1 MRIAISTIVL
11 GRRSVLRTLWWSG
24 MGVAGGT
31 VAPRLSLGE
40 SVGAHEDD
48 SELIKKL
55 TGRTPVASPRVHL
68 DMPPVFSNG
77 YTVPLTLEV
86 DSPMIQTDYV
96 RLVHVLAPRNPIT
109 LVGSFQFTP
118 QSGRAR
124 FSTRIRLAE
133 PQNVLA
139 AAEMSDGT
147 VLMTKTWV
155 KVDSNGCA

>member
-55 TGRTPVASPRVHL
+55 TGRTPV
-68 DMPPVFSNG
+68 
-77 YTVPLTLEV
+77 TLEV

-124 FSTRIRLAE
+124 VSTRIRLAE